1 MVYGLFFCYLYA
13 SMSQLDLFA
22 QIEQE
27 ITQQNQQVIT
37 PMVADKLY
45 HSITQ
50 VAAMFNV
57 NASLLRF
64 WEKEFP
70 QIKLRKNGKGDR
82 LFTKEDIELIGS
94 IYYLTKQRKFTLEGS
109 REYLKKDKK
118 TVHNETEL
126 VQSLLQVKQFLLDIK
141 KSLSAS

>member
-1 MVYGLFFCYLYA
+1 MA
-13 SMSQLDLFA
+13 QLDLFA
-22 QIEQE
+22 QLEEE
-27 ITQQNQQVIT
+27 IQIQNQKVIT
-37 PMVADKLY
+37 PEVSERLY

-50 VAAMFNV
+50 VASIFQV
-57 NASLLRF
+57 NTSLLRF

-82 LFTKEDIELIGS
+82 LYTKEDIQLIGT
-94 IYYLTKQRKFTLEGS
+94 IHYLTKQRKFTLEGT

-118 TVHNETEL
+118 TVENETEI

-141 KSLSAS
+141 KSLSVS

>member
-1 MVYGLFFCYLYA
+1 MA
-13 SMSQLDLFA
+13 QLDLFA
-22 QIEQE
+22 QLEEE
-27 ITQQNQQVIT
+27 IQIQNQKVIT
-37 PMVADKLY
+37 PEVSERLY

-50 VAAMFNV
+50 VASIFQV
-57 NASLLRF
+57 NTSLLRF

-82 LFTKEDIELIGS
+82 LYTKEDIQLIGT
-94 IYYLTKQRKFTLEGS
+94 IHYLTKQRKFTLEGT

-118 TVHNETEL
+118 TVENETEI

-141 KSLSAS
+141 KSLSAL

>member
-1 MVYGLFFCYLYA
+1 MA
-13 SMSQLDLFA
+13 QLDLFA
-22 QIEQE
+22 QLEEE
-27 ITQQNQQVIT
+27 IQIQNQKVIT
-37 PMVADKLY
+37 PEVSERLY

-50 VAAMFNV
+50 VASMFQV
-57 NASLLRF
+57 NTSLLRF

-82 LFTKEDIELIGS
+82 LYTKEDIQLIGT
-94 IYYLTKQRKFTLEGS
+94 IHYLTKQRKFTLEGT

-118 TVHNETEL
+118 TVENETEI

-141 KSLSAS
+141 KSLSAF

>member
-1 MVYGLFFCYLYA
+1 MA
-13 SMSQLDLFA
+13 QLDLFA
-22 QIEQE
+22 QLEEE
-27 ITQQNQQVIT
+27 IQIQNQKVIT
-37 PMVADKLY
+37 LEVSERLY

-50 VAAMFNV
+50 VASMFQV
-57 NASLLRF
+57 NTSLLRF

-82 LFTKEDIELIGS
+82 LYTKEDIQLIGT
-94 IYYLTKQRKFTLEGS
+94 IHYLTKQRKFTLEGT

-118 TVHNETEL
+118 TVENETEI

>member
-1 MVYGLFFCYLYA
+1 
-13 SMSQLDLFA
+13 MSQLDLFA
-22 QIEQE
+22 QLEQE
-27 ITQQNQQVIT
+27 IQEQNQQVIT
-37 PMVADKLY
+37 PVVADKLY

-82 LFTKEDIELIGS
+82 LFTKEDIQLIGT
-94 IYYLTKQRKFTLEGS
+94 IYYLTKQRKFTLEGT

-118 TVHNETEL
+118 TVSNETEL
-126 VQSLLQVKQFLLDIK
+126 VQSLLTVKQFLLELK
-141 KSLSAS
+141 KSLPAS

>member
-1 MVYGLFFCYLYA
+1 MA
-13 SMSQLDLFA
+13 QLDLFA
-22 QIEQE
+22 QVAEE
-27 ITQQNQQVIT
+27 IQIQNQKVIT
-37 PMVADKLY
+37 PEVSDKLY
-45 HSITQ
+45 HTITE
-50 VAAMFNV
+50 VAKLFAV

-82 LFTKEDIELIGS
+82 LYTKENIQLIS
-94 IYYLTKQRKFTLEGS
+94 TIYYLTKQRKFTLEGT

-118 TVHNETEL
+118 TVENETEL

-141 KSLSAS
+141 QSLSAT

>member
-1 MVYGLFFCYLYA
+1 MA
-13 SMSQLDLFA
+13 QLDLFA
-22 QIEQE
+22 QLEEE
-27 ITQQNQQVIT
+27 IQIQNQKVIT
-37 PMVADKLY
+37 LEVSERLY

-50 VAAMFNV
+50 VASMFQV
-57 NASLLRF
+57 NTSLLRF

-82 LFTKEDIELIGS
+82 LYTKEDIQLIGT
-94 IYYLTKQRKFTLEGS
+94 IHYLTKQRKFTLEGT

-118 TVHNETEL
+118 TVENETEI

-141 KSLSAS
+141 KSLSVS

>member
-1 MVYGLFFCYLYA
+1 MA
-13 SMSQLDLFA
+13 QLDLFA
-22 QIEQE
+22 QLEEE
-27 ITQQNQQVIT
+27 IQIQNQKVIT
-37 PMVADKLY
+37 LEVSERLY

-50 VAAMFNV
+50 VASMFQV
-57 NASLLRF
+57 NTSLLRF

-82 LFTKEDIELIGS
+82 LYTKEDIALIGT
-94 IYYLTKQRKFTLEGS
+94 IHYLTKQRKFTLEGT

-118 TVHNETEL
+118 TVENETEI

-141 KSLSAS
+141 KSLSVS

>member
-1 MVYGLFFCYLYA
+1 MA
-13 SMSQLDLFA
+13 QLDLFA
-22 QIEQE
+22 QLEEE
-27 ITQQNQQVIT
+27 IQIQNQKVIT
-37 PMVADKLY
+37 PEVSERLY

-50 VAAMFNV
+50 VASMFQV
-57 NASLLRF
+57 NTSLLRF

-82 LFTKEDIELIGS
+82 LYTKEDIQLIGT
-94 IYYLTKQRKFTLEGS
+94 IHYLTKQRKFTLEGT

-118 TVHNETEL
+118 TVENETEI

>member
-1 MVYGLFFCYLYA
+1 
-13 SMSQLDLFA
+13 MSQLDLFA
-22 QIEQE
+22 QLEQE
-27 ITQQNQQVIT
+27 IQEQNQQVIT
-37 PMVADKLY
+37 PIVADKLY

-82 LFTKEDIELIGS
+82 LFTKEDIQLIGT
-94 IYYLTKQRKFTLEGS
+94 IYYLTKQRKFTLEGT

-118 TVHNETEL
+118 TVSNETEL
-126 VQSLLQVKQFLLDIK
+126 VQSLLTVKQFLLELK
-141 KSLSAS
+141 KSLPAS

>member
-1 MVYGLFFCYLYA
+1 MA
-13 SMSQLDLFA
+13 QLDLFA
-22 QIEQE
+22 QLEEE
-27 ITQQNQQVIT
+27 IQIQNQKVIT
-37 PMVADKLY
+37 PEVSERLY

-50 VAAMFNV
+50 VASMFQV
-57 NASLLRF
+57 NTSLLRF

-82 LFTKEDIELIGS
+82 LYTKEDIQLIGT
-94 IYYLTKQRKFTLEGS
+94 IHYLTKQRKFTLEGT

-118 TVHNETEL
+118 TVENETEI

-141 KSLSAS
+141 KSLSVS

>member
-1 MVYGLFFCYLYA
+1 MA
-13 SMSQLDLFA
+13 QLDLFA
-22 QIEQE
+22 QLEEE
-27 ITQQNQQVIT
+27 IQIQNQKVIT
-37 PMVADKLY
+37 LEVSERLY

-50 VAAMFNV
+50 VASIFQV
-57 NASLLRF
+57 NTSLLRF

-82 LFTKEDIELIGS
+82 LYTKEDIQLIGT
-94 IYYLTKQRKFTLEGS
+94 IHYLTKQRKFTLEGT

-118 TVHNETEL
+118 TVENETEI

-141 KSLSAS
+141 KSLSVS

>member
-1 MVYGLFFCYLYA
+1 MA
-13 SMSQLDLFA
+13 QLDLFA
-22 QIEQE
+22 QYEQE
-27 ITQQNQQVIT
+27 IEQQNQQVIT
-37 PMVADKLY
+37 PEVSEKLY
-45 HSITQ
+45 HSITA
-50 VAAMFNV
+50 VAKMFTV

-82 LFTKEDIELIGS
+82 LYTKEDIAMIGT
-94 IYYLTKQRKFTLEGS
+94 IYYLTKQRKFTLEGT

-118 TVHNETEL
+118 TVANESEI

-141 KSLSAS
+141 KSLI

>member
-1 MVYGLFFCYLYA
+1 MA
-13 SMSQLDLFA
+13 QLDLFA
-22 QIEQE
+22 QLEEE
-27 ITQQNQQVIT
+27 IQIQNQKVIT
-37 PMVADKLY
+37 PEVSERLY

-50 VAAMFNV
+50 VAAMFQV
-57 NASLLRF
+57 NTSLLRF

-82 LFTKEDIELIGS
+82 LYTKEDIQLIGT
-94 IYYLTKQRKFTLEGS
+94 IHYLTKQRKFTLEGT

-118 TVHNETEL
+118 TVENETEI

>member
-1 MVYGLFFCYLYA
+1 MA
-13 SMSQLDLFA
+13 QLDLFA
-22 QIEQE
+22 QLEEE
-27 ITQQNQQVIT
+27 IQIQNQKVIT
-37 PMVADKLY
+37 PEVSERLY

-50 VAAMFNV
+50 VASMFQV
-57 NASLLRF
+57 NTSLLRF

-82 LFTKEDIELIGS
+82 LYTKEDIALIGT
-94 IYYLTKQRKFTLEGS
+94 IHYLTKQRKFTLEGT

-118 TVHNETEL
+118 TVENETEI

-141 KSLSAS
+141 KSLSVS

>member
-1 MVYGLFFCYLYA
+1 MA
-13 SMSQLDLFA
+13 QLDLFA
-22 QIEQE
+22 QLEEE
-27 ITQQNQQVIT
+27 IQIQNQKVIT
-37 PMVADKLY
+37 LEVSERLY

-50 VAAMFNV
+50 VASMFQV
-57 NASLLRF
+57 NTSLLRF

-82 LFTKEDIELIGS
+82 LYTKEDIQLIGT
-94 IYYLTKQRKFTLEGS
+94 IHYLTKQRKFTLEGT

-118 TVHNETEL
+118 TVENETEI

-141 KSLSAS
+141 KSLSAL

>member
-1 MVYGLFFCYLYA
+1 MV
-13 SMSQLDLFA
+13 QLDLFA
-22 QIEQE
+22 QLEEE
-27 ITQQNQQVIT
+27 IQIQNQKVIT
-37 PMVADKLY
+37 PEVSERLY

-50 VAAMFNV
+50 VASMFQV
-57 NASLLRF
+57 NTSLLRF

-82 LFTKEDIELIGS
+82 LYTKEDIQLIGT
-94 IYYLTKQRKFTLEGS
+94 IHYLTKQRKFTLEGT

-118 TVHNETEL
+118 TVENETEI

-141 KSLSAS
+141 KSLSVS

>member
-1 MVYGLFFCYLYA
+1 MA
-13 SMSQLDLFA
+13 QLDLFA
-22 QIEQE
+22 QLEEE
-27 ITQQNQQVIT
+27 IQIQNQKVIT
-37 PMVADKLY
+37 PEVSERLY

-50 VAAMFNV
+50 VASMFQV
-57 NASLLRF
+57 NTSLLRF

-82 LFTKEDIELIGS
+82 LYTKEDIQLIGT
-94 IYYLTKQRKFTLEGS
+94 IHYLTKQRKFTLEGT

-118 TVHNETEL
+118 TVENETEI

-141 KSLSAS
+141 TKTA

>member
-1 MVYGLFFCYLYA
+1 MA
-13 SMSQLDLFA
+13 QLDLFA
-22 QIEQE
+22 QLEEE
-27 ITQQNQQVIT
+27 IQIQNQKVIT
-37 PMVADKLY
+37 PEVSERLY

-50 VAAMFNV
+50 VASIFQV
-57 NASLLRF
+57 NTSLLRF

-82 LFTKEDIELIGS
+82 LYTKEDIQLIGT
-94 IYYLTKQRKFTLEGS
+94 IHYLTKQRKFTLEGT

-118 TVHNETEL
+118 TVENETEI

>member
-1 MVYGLFFCYLYA
+1 MA
-13 SMSQLDLFA
+13 QLDLFA
-22 QIEQE
+22 QLEEE
-27 ITQQNQQVIT
+27 IQIQNQKVIT
-37 PMVADKLY
+37 PEVSERLY

-50 VAAMFNV
+50 VASMFQV
-57 NASLLRF
+57 NTSLLRF

-82 LFTKEDIELIGS
+82 LYTKEDIQLIGT
-94 IYYLTKQRKFTLEGS
+94 IHYLTKQRKFTLEGT

-118 TVHNETEL
+118 TVENETEI

-141 KSLSAS
+141 KSLSAL

>member
-1 MVYGLFFCYLYA
+1 MA
-13 SMSQLDLFA
+13 QLDLFA
-22 QIEQE
+22 QYEQE
-27 ITQQNQQVIT
+27 IIEQNQQVIT
-37 PMVADKLY
+37 PVVADKLY
-45 HSITQ
+45 HSITE
-50 VAAMFNV
+50 VAAMFAV

-94 IYYLTKQRKFTLEGS
+94 IYYLTKQRKFTLEGT

-118 TVHNETEL
+118 TVSNETEL
-126 VQSLLQVKQFLLDIK
+126 VQSLLQVKQFLLEIK
-141 KSLSAS
+141 KSLPLS